1 MGDFATLLLL
11 LILFAVAAVWLTLS
25 RARDK
30 AVQEARA
37 RCQQY
42 GLQLL
47 DETVGLSGIRFRRVE
62 GRLTAERRYS
72 FDVSVDGNDRE
83 AGHLWML
90 GNVLTALILPTIEL
104 YTPDN
109 DARTLDARAL
119 ADPTRPESG
128 NVLPFRP
135 RSGDRDV
142 RH

>member
-11 LILFAVAAVWLTLS
+11 LILFAIAGTWLRLS

-30 AVQEARA
+30 AIQEARA
-37 RCQQY
+37 RCQRY

-47 DETVGLSGIRFRRVE
+47 DETVGLSGLRIRHMQGRRVI
-62 GRLTAERRYS
+62 ERRYS
-72 FDVSVDGNDRE
+72 FEVSIDGNDRE
-83 AGHLWML
+83 AGHLWMI

-104 YTPDN
+104 YTPD
-109 DARTLDARAL
+109 DGEDTASRASHV
-119 ADPTRPESG
+119 ESG

-135 RSGDRDV
+135 RPHDKDL